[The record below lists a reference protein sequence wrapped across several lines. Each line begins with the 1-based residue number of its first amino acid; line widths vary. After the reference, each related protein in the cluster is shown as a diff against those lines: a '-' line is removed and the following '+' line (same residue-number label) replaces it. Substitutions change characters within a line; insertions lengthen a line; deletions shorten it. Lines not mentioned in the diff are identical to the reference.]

1 MYHQTTVAI
10 NMDESYVVEQRIKE
24 LEKNVQTLVHK
35 TMYLEETLQKMTEMI
50 SGLSD
55 MTADM
60 NASMVAFLSSE

>member
-24 LEKNVQTLVHK
+24 LEKNVQTQMHK
-35 TMYLEETLQKMTEMI
+35 IMYLEETLQKMTEMI

>member
-1 MYHQTTVAI
+1 
-10 NMDESYVVEQRIKE
+10 MDESYVVEQRIKE